1 MDKKIKQYADTG
13 DLTSLKYIFVD
24 SLDVDPTFEQYE
36 EAYNY
41 CKAVPGLL
49 EQHVELTPLINDAS
63 QWTETYWV
71 TLKMDLKKN
80 FSDQR
85 MSHMRKVAKVLLAD
99 KVQRILEERQAASK
113 AASAAPAQPAPR
125 TSPRPVS
132 PAPEVRSAL
141 PSKAEQER
149 RARQEESARIEAE
162 NRRIAAEQ
170 EAKKRAAAARAAALE
185 KENQRFE
192 RQQRTES
199 GAFPKKAV
207 GIAIAVVAVVLVV
220 VFLLLKLRNPA

>member
-1 MDKKIKQYADTG
+1 MDKKIKQYADAG
-13 DLTSLKYIFVD
+13 DITSLKYIFVD

-36 EAYNY
+36 ESYNY
-41 CKAVPGLL
+41 CKSIPGLL
-49 EQHVELTPLINDAS
+49 EQHIELTPFVNDAS
-63 QWTETYWV
+63 QWTETYWAK
-71 TLKMDLKKN
+71 LKMDLKKN

-99 KVQRILEERQAASK
+99 KAQRILKERQATSKSATAVPVQSTPHASTR
-113 AASAAPAQPAPR
+113 PA
-125 TSPRPVS
+125 S
-132 PAPEVRSAL
+132 PAPKVQSTV
-141 PSKAEQER
+141 PSEAEQEK
-149 RARQEESARIEAE
+149 ALQEERARIEAE
-162 NRRIAAEQ
+162 NRKIAEEQ
-170 EAKKRAAAARAAALE
+170 EAKKREAAARAAARE

-192 RQQRTES
+192 SQQRTES